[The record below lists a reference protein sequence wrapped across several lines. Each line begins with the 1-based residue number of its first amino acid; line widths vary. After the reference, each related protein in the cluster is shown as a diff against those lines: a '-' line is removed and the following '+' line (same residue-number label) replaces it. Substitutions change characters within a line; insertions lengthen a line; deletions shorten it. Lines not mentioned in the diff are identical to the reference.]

1 MQVIAISKAQLSED
15 MAEPAEV
22 GAHAAPAPCRRDCP
36 VRLLRRSMPSA
47 HADACR
53 SETARV
59 QEGAV
64 LRTGDSARVV
74 FEFMQRERNLGEI
87 PAQMWQDPA
96 QMWRRSRCRCGQG

>member
-1 MQVIAISKAQLSED
+1 
-15 MAEPAEV
+15 
-22 GAHAAPAPCRRDCP
+22 
-36 VRLLRRSMPSA
+36 
-47 HADACR
+47 
-53 SETARV
+53 V